1 MNEKLF
7 IITQGDESMED
18 TQIIALYWNR
28 DEHAI
33 SETAEKYGRYCHSVA
48 YGILQNNEDSEE
60 CVNDTYT
67 GAWNSIP
74 PHKPENFPAYVCR
87 IGRNV
92 SLKRCRRNTAAKRNT
107 VYEVALEELENSLSG
122 LTLEEIWS
130 ARELGRAIDRFLDT
144 LDRQTRVIFVR
155 RYWFADSVKEIAVLM
170 GMSENNISVRLS
182 RTRSRLRRY
191 LEKEGVEL

>member
-1 MNEKLF
+1 
-7 IITQGDESMED
+7 MED
-18 TQIIALYWNR
+18 REIVDLLWAR
-28 DEHAI
+28 V
-33 SETAEKYGRYCHSVA
+33 ETAVSALADKYGRLVFQLSRNIV
-48 YGILQNNEDSEE
+48 GSDEDASE
-60 CVNDTYT
+60 CVNDTWL
-67 GAWNSIP
+67 GVWDSIP
-74 PHKPENFPAYVCR
+74 PHKPEVLRAFVCR

-92 SLKRCRRNTAAKRNT
+92 SLKRCRSNTAAKRNT
-107 VYEVALEELENSLSG
+107 AYDVALEELENSLSG

-155 RYWFADSVKEIAVLM
+155 RYWFADSVKEIAALT

-182 RTRSRLRRY
+182 RTRGRLRRY